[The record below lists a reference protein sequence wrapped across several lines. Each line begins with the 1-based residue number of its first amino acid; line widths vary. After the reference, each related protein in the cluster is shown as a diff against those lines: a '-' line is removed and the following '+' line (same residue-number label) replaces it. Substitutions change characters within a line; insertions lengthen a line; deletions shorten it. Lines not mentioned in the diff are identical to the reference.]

1 MQENDKYFT
10 NDKYD
15 LINDN
20 YDLINDNYDNKD
32 NIYGAT
38 NMSP

>member
-15 LINDN
+15 LLNDN
-20 YDLINDNYDNKD
+20 FDNLD